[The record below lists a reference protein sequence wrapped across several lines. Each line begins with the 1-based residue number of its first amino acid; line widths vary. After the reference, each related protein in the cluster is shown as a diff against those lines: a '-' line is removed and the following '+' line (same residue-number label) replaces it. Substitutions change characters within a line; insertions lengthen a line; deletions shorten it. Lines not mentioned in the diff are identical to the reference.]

1 MANEDYRYQARNVAG
16 FISQIV
22 RYIRHGGH
30 YFYVR
35 CVIPEGKDPQAIAE
49 KLIARYDVRRKRWQ
63 RKRSN
68 LKHTASIHYL
78 AFGQVFVIM
87 LSKGRHA
94 RFYDDHGGNVA
105 DIRRHALKVLG
116 YSIRFA
122 FSEVEKRWKVSV
134 RLDAETYRKLKAHML
149 TIAVWDSYRDK
160 NRLEREFSRLP
171 YEPYGPVYEQLLS
184 ILRQVNRVRRRR
196 GFAPVDPSCIRKY
209 RRLSKVFIE
218 PECAVEVRQQSR
230 LTAADRLA
238 SGPTHKGKD

>member
-1 MANEDYRYQARNVAG
+1 MANDEYRYQARDVAG

-35 CVIPEGKDPQAIAE
+35 CVVPEGKDPLVVAE

-63 RKRSN
+63 RKRRN
-68 LKHTASIHYL
+68 LKHTASIHFL
-78 AFGQVFVIM
+78 AYDRVFVFM

-105 DIRRHALKVLG
+105 DIRRHALKVFG

-122 FSEVEKRWKVSV
+122 LSEVEKRWKVSV
-134 RLDAETYRKLKAHML
+134 RLDAETYRKVKAHML
-149 TIAVWDSYRDK
+149 TVAAWDSYRDTK
-160 NRLEREFSRLP
+160 RMEREFSRLP

-196 GFAPVDPSCIRKY
+196 GFAPIEAGCIRKY
-209 RRLSKVFIE
+209 RRLSKVYVE
-218 PECAVEVRQQSR
+218 SGSAVELENRAV
-230 LTAADRLA
+230 
-238 SGPTHKGKD
+238 